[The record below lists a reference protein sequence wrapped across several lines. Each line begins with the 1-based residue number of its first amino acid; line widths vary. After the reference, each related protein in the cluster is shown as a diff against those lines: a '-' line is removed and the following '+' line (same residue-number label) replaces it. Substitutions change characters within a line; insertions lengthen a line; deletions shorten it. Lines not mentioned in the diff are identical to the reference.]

1 MKVAILN
8 LAFDL
13 DLGTGRE
20 LVARFGTLASLAG
33 ALSRAGAEVAVLQRF
48 RADEDLE
55 TDGDAAGTGAAPVR
69 WHLRSDDPAR
79 PFAGPRARPAALFEL
94 AARLEPDAVLVN
106 GLMFPSTVAELRLR
120 LPRST
125 AIAVQH
131 HAGGPADGWLGLQ
144 QRVVR
149 GAADGFLFTASGIA
163 EPWRAAG
170 AIGPE
175 QPVFE
180 VPEASSSFVAVPGGE
195 ARRRTGVEGAPALLW
210 VGRLH
215 PRKDPLTAL
224 RAAALALEHLPGLRL
239 YAAFG
244 EAPMLADVETFLDQ
258 APALGD
264 RTRLLGRLGHEQLAD
279 WYSAAELFVTTS
291 PDEGSNFALIEA
303 LACGLPSVASDIPA
317 HRALAGES
325 AEYFPAGDAHAA
337 AAAIV
342 RASER
347 SAREASAVRAAVRA
361 RFEAELSW
369 SAVARRT
376 LAALEALALAR
387 RGA

>member
-13 DLGTGRE
+13 DLRTGRE
-20 LVARFGTLASLAG
+20 LVARFGTLASLAR
-33 ALSRAGAEVAVLQRF
+33 ALSRAGADVTVLQRF
-48 RADEDLE
+48 RADEELE
-55 TDGDAAGTGAAPVR
+55 TEGDAPGAAPVR
-69 WHLRSDDPAR
+69 WLLRSDDPAR

-94 AARLEPDAVLVN
+94 AAKREPDAVLVN
-106 GLMFPSTVAELRLR
+106 GLMFPATVAELRLR
-120 LPRST
+120 LPRHT

-180 VPEASSSFVAVPGGE
+180 VPEASSDFVAVPRSE

-258 APALGD
+258 SPELRE
-264 RTRLLGRLGHEQLAD
+264 RTRLLGRLEHRQLAE
-279 WYSAAELFVTTS
+279 WYSAADLFVTTS

-317 HRALAGES
+317 HRALAGET
-325 AEYFPAGDAHAA
+325 AEYFPSGDARAA

-342 RASER
+342 RASEHA
-347 SAREASAVRAAVRA
+347 AREGDVPRAAVRA

-369 SAVARRT
+369 DAVARKT
-376 LAALEALALAR
+376 LAAFEALALSR
-387 RGA
+387 RAP